1 MTEYQPPYGQDGT
14 YLNILTHDQ
23 SYRSPPPKFYLL
35 DDDSGEIATKFFGRL
50 GNPKYKL
57 GPETYHD
64 GGYNTYTVN
73 HGFTI
78 PNSKK
83 FRFREPK
90 IARFNELACPI
101 DNQRRVHGYFLCY
114 GEEAIVHRHRLI
126 GGEVHIR
133 QGGYLFSFP
142 WNYGALSVENVTRVE
157 FADKNLIGERGN
169 TWDDSQAESSNED
182 YILLQDLRYKDLF
195 PSRYATSIYIVEVSD
210 RTIFPGTPEP
220 VEPTDGSETFE
231 TVDFKPAVGTRY
243 NTLIEQENKG
253 RSITPLKTD
262 VDVAEDLRDNLF
274 LTVHPAAASSMSSG
288 ELKDMFNLAN
298 GYFGKGI
305 FFTKPGLAMVPH
317 STVGD
322 YNINRIRG
330 NIQSFNSPQEY
341 GVYIQ
346 NQDAFL
352 NYAQL
357 ITCKITT
364 TGFTWVENL
373 LSSSDTEIH
382 SAQYTED
389 NTTPQVTQYI
399 TVKTLIG
406 EHHWWDKTKSS
417 NQGGVSDN
425 PFFKVKADF
434 VRDGTA
440 ERNLEKGYPALIAK
454 AKTAR
459 EEPITAQIEFDSG
472 RWKRNLR
479 DFCIR
484 NSRFPETLYFRFD
497 NYALNP
503 DSMVTLGGEAPL
515 GGGNDSIRQLIS
527 YWPGYNPGTDSP
539 SQPPTSQPPNRPDPP
554 GDPPGDPEGDPPDV
568 SDRVKYSM
576 LEVDIIPMNTDIFPT
591 SLPIMW
597 SNQAFQFFYDKA
609 TGDERIAINR
619 LQNSVLDYGYE
630 VMAVGQDYYDNTN
643 TASTNYPAA
652 LLGEEYSRVYR
663 ENTSRLVS
671 TYSEWEFPGHLS
683 ELPTTP
689 SDRDSLVAFGIREPA
704 GHRIIVSNINCIT

>member
-1 MTEYQPPYGQDGT
+1 
-14 YLNILTHDQ
+14 
-23 SYRSPPPKFYLL
+23 
-35 DDDSGEIATKFFGRL
+35 
-50 GNPKYKL
+50 
-57 GPETYHD
+57 
-64 GGYNTYTVN
+64 
-73 HGFTI
+73 
-78 PNSKK
+78 
-83 FRFREPK
+83 
-90 IARFNELACPI
+90 
-101 DNQRRVHGYFLCY
+101 
-114 GEEAIVHRHRLI
+114 EAIVHRHRLI

-503 DSMVTLGGEAPL
+503 DS
-515 GGGNDSIRQLIS
+515 
-527 YWPGYNPGTDSP
+527 
-539 SQPPTSQPPNRPDPP
+539 
-554 GDPPGDPEGDPPDV
+554 
-568 SDRVKYSM
+568 
-576 LEVDIIPMNTDIFPT
+576 
-591 SLPIMW
+591 
-597 SNQAFQFFYDKA
+597 
-609 TGDERIAINR
+609 
-619 LQNSVLDYGYE
+619 
-630 VMAVGQDYYDNTN
+630 
-643 TASTNYPAA
+643 
-652 LLGEEYSRVYR
+652 
-663 ENTSRLVS
+663 
-671 TYSEWEFPGHLS
+671 
-683 ELPTTP
+683 
-689 SDRDSLVAFGIREPA
+689 
-704 GHRIIVSNINCIT
+704 

>member
-14 YLNILTHDQ
+14 YLNIVTHDQ
-23 SYRSPPPKFYLL
+23 SYRFPPPKFYLL

-90 IARFNELACPI
+90 TARFNELACPI

-114 GEEAIVHRHRLI
+114 GEEAVVHEHRLI
-126 GGEVHIR
+126 GGAVNIR

-142 WNYGALSVENVTRVE
+142 WDYGVLSVENVTRVE

-169 TWDDSQAESSNED
+169 TWDDSQAESRNED
-182 YILLQDLRYKDLF
+182 YILLQDLRYSDLF
-195 PSRYATSIYIVEVSD
+195 PSRFATSIYILEVSD
-210 RTIFPGTPEP
+210 RTINPGSPAP
-220 VEPTDGSETFE
+220 VEPTDGSETLN
-231 TVDFKPAVGTRY
+231 TRY
-243 NTLIEQENKG
+243 NTLVEQESLSH
-253 RSITPLKTD
+253 SITPLRTD
-262 VDVAEDLRDNLF
+262 GDVAEDLRDGLF

-288 ELKDMFNLAN
+288 EKTDMFHLAN

-305 FFTKPGLAMVPH
+305 FFTKPGLGMLPH
-317 STVGD
+317 PTAGD
-322 YNINRIRG
+322 YNINIVRKH
-330 NIQSFNSPQEY
+330 IQYFNSPQEY

-346 NQDAFL
+346 NQDIFL
-352 NYAQL
+352 RVTQGE
-357 ITCKITT
+357 TFDITT

-373 LSSSDTEIH
+373 LSKSEIEIH
-382 SAQYTED
+382 SSQYTHGID
-389 NTTPQVTQYI
+389 PPSVTQNI

-417 NQGGVSDN
+417 NKGGVSDN
-425 PFFKVKADF
+425 PFFRVKPTSS
-434 VRDGTA
+434 RDGVP
-440 ERNLEKGYPALIAK
+440 ERHLEKGYPALIADAK
-454 AKTAR
+454 AGK
-459 EEPITAQIEFDSG
+459 EPITAQIEFDSG

-484 NSRFPETLYFRFD
+484 SDRFPETLYFRFD

-515 GGGNDSIRQLIS
+515 GGGSDSIRQLIS
-527 YWPGYNPGTDSP
+527 YWPGYNPGTNPP
-539 SQPPTSQPPNRPDPP
+539 SQPPTRPDPP
-554 GDPPGDPEGDPPDV
+554 GDPPDDPQGDPPDV

-576 LEVDIIPMNTDIFPT
+576 LEVDIVPMNTDIFPT

-597 SNQAFQFFYDKA
+597 SNRAFQFMYNK
-609 TGDERIAINR
+609 TSGDERIAINR
-619 LQNSVLDYGYE
+619 LQNSVLDFGYE
-630 VMAVGQDYYDNTN
+630 VMVVGSDYYDNAN
-643 TASTNYPAA
+643 TAITHYPATVSN
-652 LLGEEYSRVYR
+652 EEYSRIYR
-663 ENTSRLVS
+663 ENPLTPKYLIS
-671 TYSEWEFPGHLS
+671 TYSEWEFPGHLTG
-683 ELPTTP
+683 LPTG
-689 SDRDSLVAFGIREPA
+689 SGRDAITAFGIREPA
-704 GHRIIVSNINCIT
+704 GHRIIVANTD